1 MNDKCFYL
9 LWCLYA
15 SQVRDFDKFS
25 RNTVLGDVRVP
36 LGQLN
41 ISYPLELQEDLKI
54 PQKVL
59 QGAHTQHTA
68 CTQDWLSVASQVV
81 DVM

>member
-1 MNDKCFYL
+1 MNDKRFYL
-9 LWCLYA
+9 LWCKSFIRCLYA

-25 RNTVLGDVRVP
+25 RSTVLGDVRVP

-59 QGAHTQHTA
+59 QGAHTHNTQHAHRTGF
-68 CTQDWLSVASQVV
+68 Q
-81 DVM
+81 